1 MKSYKSL
8 LLCSALALSV
18 SAFGADALAEGNLE
32 VVVDKD
38 KDIDVNLTITKNKDI
53 DIDVTLNETL
63 DGAAEVDSVINQE
76 IFRSSVS
83 RSNKDNPSAGDG
95 STFNNGDGIR
105 LDALIDDSYNNNQ
118 GVVQVNQDV
127 GYMSNQGNVAAVAV
141 VNTDNTFTAFADAE
155 ESAEQRTEG
164 NSVTYEGG
172 LGVADSSNPTTA
184 ITDPDRSAVIQ
195 NSLNANKGIVHVN
208 QNAGAMNNQLNDVGL
223 AVADESA
230 VVALAEADLGQFN
243 SFNSVDETDT
253 VKQDVI
259 TNSINNNQAI
269 VNVNQSTGNMNN
281 QGTVI
286 SFAGLAQI
294 D

>member
-53 DIDVTLNETL
+53 DIDVFLDEDL

-76 IFRSSVS
+76 ILRTSVS
-83 RSNKDNPSAGDG
+83 RSSKDGAGEDFP
-95 STFNNGDGIR
+95 TFNRGDGIR

-294 D
+294 N